1 MRKASDT
8 LYDGYKALFKEER
21 FPLAFVDLDCF
32 DRNVAYVAKTQEKT
46 GKTIRIASKSV
57 RSPDLIR
64 RVFEKGQDAYKGILA
79 FTMEEAGFLFDK
91 GFDDIVVAYPS
102 VQKTDLALFVEKT
115 RKGADICLMTD
126 SPDHLSAVSRV
137 AQRAGVVLNV
147 ALDMDMS
154 FRPLGGLF
162 HLGVRRSPLHTPKEV
177 LALAKT
183 AKDLPGIRIKGL
195 MGYEA
200 QIASVN
206 DDFPS
211 GKFSNRVKNKFFR
224 TVKQISVNEL
234 TRRRSRIVKAIRD
247 LGIPL
252 EFVNGGGSG
261 SLVSTGQDESVTEV
275 TAGSAFF
282 APGLFRYFHE
292 VSFESSAFFGLQVA
306 RIPEKGIVTC
316 QGGGYIGSGEVN
328 KNRLPRPV
336 LPEGLSYLP
345 MEGAGE
351 VQTPLKLPKQ
361 CRPLAIGDPV
371 FFQHAKA
378 GELCERFNHLYLVK
392 DGKIIG
398 TAATYRGLGHAFL

>member
-1 MRKASDT
+1 MTKDSER
-8 LYDGYKALFKEER
+8 LYDRYKALFKDER
-21 FPLAFVDLDCF
+21 FPLAFVDLDQF

-46 GKTIRIASKSV
+46 GKTIRVASKSI
-57 RSPDLIR
+57 RSPDLIQ
-64 RVFEKGQDAYKGILA
+64 RVFELGNGVYKGILA
-79 FTMEEAGFLFDK
+79 FTMEEAGFLFDH
-91 GFDDIVVAYPS
+91 GFNDIVVAYPS
-102 VQKTDLALFVEKT
+102 VQKSDLALFAEKT

-126 SPDHLSAVSRV
+126 SLDHLSAVSR
-137 AQRAGVVLNV
+137 AGQKKGVTLSVG
-147 ALDMDMS
+147 LDMDMS
-154 FRPLGGLF
+154 FRPLGNLF
-162 HLGVRRSPLHTPKEV
+162 HLGVRRSPLHTLKEV
-177 LALAKT
+177 LTLAAA

-200 QIASVN
+200 QIASAN
-206 DDFPS
+206 DAFPS
-211 GKFSNRVKNKFFR
+211 GRLSTRIKNRVLR
-224 TVKQISVNEL
+224 AVKKLSVNEL
-234 TRRRSRIVKAIRD
+234 TRRRGEIVKAIAG

-261 SLVSTGQDESVTEV
+261 SLVSTGKDKSVTEV

-292 VSFESSAFFGLQVA
+292 VAFEPSAFFALQAV
-306 RIPEKGIVTC
+306 RIPKNGIITF

-328 KNRLPRPV
+328 KNRLPWPI
-336 LPEGLSYLP
+336 LPQGLSYLP

-351 VQTPLKLPKQ
+351 VQTPLKLPKN
-361 CRPLAIGDPV
+361 CNPIGIGDPV

-392 DGKIIG
+392 KGKLAG